1 MFTFYCMT
9 TQELSKAGIKIYPP
23 MIDAM
28 KSALIS
34 AMKPFNFALWII
46 LSVVLTVAGPFGT
59 FETAS
64 FGLLLFYWTT
74 VVIVSSLLGYQS
86 AYISRYL
93 TKRRHPLLTDL
104 VGTAVMVLTFTPF
117 NTYFTQATVIND
129 PADRVGL
136 VEMGAYVAGIA
147 FAILSGRRLIPGLEE
162 QNYLPRSH
170 DSNQPRLLRRLP
182 QRDRAR
188 VLRISSQ
195 DHFVDIV
202 TEKGS
207 TRLRMRLVDAID
219 EMDGVSG
226 YCTHRSHWVA
236 ESAISLIHKDKSKPV
251 VQLENG
257 DQVPISRKYKP
268 DLEKAGLF

>member
-1 MFTFYCMT
+1 
-9 TQELSKAGIKIYPP
+9 
-23 MIDAM
+23 MIETM
-28 KSALIS
+28 KSAFLS

-59 FETAS
+59 FEIAS
-64 FGLLLFYWTT
+64 LGLLLFYWTT
-74 VVIVSSLLGYQS
+74 VVITSSMLGYQS
-86 AYISRYL
+86 AYVSRYL
-93 TKRRHPLLTDL
+93 TKRRHPVLTDL
-104 VGTAVMVLTFTPF
+104 VTTAFMVVTFAPF
-117 NTYFTQATVIND
+117 NYYFTKLIIVMES
-129 PADRVGL
+129 ADGPTL
-136 VEMGAYVAGIA
+136 PEMMGYVAGIA
-147 FAILSGRRLIPGLEE
+147 FAILTGRRFIPGLEE
-162 QNYLPRSH
+162 QNYLPRTH

-182 QRDRAR
+182 QSDRAR

-195 DHFVDIV
+195 DHFVDVV

-236 ESAISLIHKDKSKPV
+236 ESAIKIVSKDNGKPM

-257 DQVPISRKYKP
+257 DQVPISRKYRS
-268 DLEKAGLF
+268 DLEAAGLL